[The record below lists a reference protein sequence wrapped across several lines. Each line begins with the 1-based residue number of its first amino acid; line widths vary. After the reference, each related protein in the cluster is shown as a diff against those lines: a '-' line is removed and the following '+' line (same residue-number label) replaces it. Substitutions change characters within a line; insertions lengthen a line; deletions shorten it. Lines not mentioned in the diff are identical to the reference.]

1 METARLVTRF
11 LTKKDEEIWTRF
23 LKNED
28 CTRYFP
34 KTDFASPVERARYWI
49 EKQINR
55 YKEEKYGLQALVSKE
70 TGAFVGQCGLLLQ
83 EVDGKKELEVGYH
96 ILREYWGR
104 GYAPEAAQA
113 FIKYGAENS
122 DFDSIIS
129 IIHRENKNSIAV
141 ALKNGLRKEKETTW
155 FDLPVSI
162 YRINKDDIFF

>member
-1 METARLVTRF
+1 M
-11 LTKKDEEIWTRF
+11 
-23 LKNED
+23 
-28 CTRYFP
+28 
-34 KTDFASPVERARYWI
+34 
-49 EKQINR
+49 
-55 YKEEKYGLQALVSKE
+55 
-70 TGAFVGQCGLLLQ
+70 
-83 EVDGKKELEVGYH
+83 DGKKELEVGYH

>member
-1 METARLVTRF
+1 
-11 LTKKDEEIWTRF
+11 
-23 LKNED
+23 
-28 CTRYFP
+28 
-34 KTDFASPVERARYWI
+34 
-49 EKQINR
+49 
-55 YKEEKYGLQALVSKE
+55 
-70 TGAFVGQCGLLLQ
+70 
-83 EVDGKKELEVGYH
+83 VDGKKELEVGYH

-141 ALKNGLRKEKETTW
+141 ALKNGLKKEKETTW